1 MSGRALKG
9 TPAGG
14 KTKNQ
19 RRCYGSKLA
28 KPPASPTYLDEF
40 FPKKFISWFYV
51 NGENLNNPHTKA
63 CLLA

>member
-19 RRCYGSKLA
+19 RRCYGSKLVNL
-28 KPPASPTYLDEF
+28 PALFNYLDEF
-40 FPKKFISWFYV
+40 FPKKV
-51 NGENLNNPHTKA
+51 HRL
-63 CLLA
+63 